1 MSSNK
6 NPYTRK
12 SFPQRIPGSGRR
24 AFLRQPGHALESRWA
39 LYVDTAQLESLI
51 NANRQLPVIRIVD
64 TAMLWTPELETEDD
78 KKLRQVK
85 RGAYCIY
92 FTIEIMVGESEFHYW
107 KFTSEDKYMDGFERM
122 LGFRHEAPAP
132 ILPWPGC
139 VAREID
145 MPYALICAVNKGL
158 QQAQEALVLSLEPR
172 NPVVT
177 ALIA

>member
-1 MSSNK
+1 
-6 NPYTRK
+6 
-12 SFPQRIPGSGRR
+12 
-24 AFLRQPGHALESRWA
+24 
-39 LYVDTAQLESLI
+39 
-51 NANRQLPVIRIVD
+51 
-64 TAMLWTPELETEDD
+64 MLWTPELAAEDG

-92 FTIEIMVGESEFHYW
+92 FTIEIMVGDSEFHYW

-145 MPYALICAVNKGL
+145 MPYALICAVNKGV
-158 QQAQEALVLSLEPR
+158 QQAQEALIHSLEPR